1 MQTPWTTFRKCWL
14 TDELVDFAVLE
25 FNAYPTFLAATRQ
38 RPPYVPDRYEWPPKW
53 VSDTGRDGRMKINR
67 VQFLKFIM
75 ILYLLGAKGLHNANL
90 NDLFS
95 NDPILREE
103 WLCRLTTR
111 RELGRFL
118 RQVRC
123 SVV

>member
-1 MQTPWTTFRKCWL
+1 M
-14 TDELVDFAVLE
+14 DFAVIE
-25 FNAYPTFLAATRQ
+25 FNAYPTYLAATRQ

-75 ILYLLGAKGLHNANL
+75 ILHLLGAKGLHNANL

-95 NDPILREE
+95 NNPITREE